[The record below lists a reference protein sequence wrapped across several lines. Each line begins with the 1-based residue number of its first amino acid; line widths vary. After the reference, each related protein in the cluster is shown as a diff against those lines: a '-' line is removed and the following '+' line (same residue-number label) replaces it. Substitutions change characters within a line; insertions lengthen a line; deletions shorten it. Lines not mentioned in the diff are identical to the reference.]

1 MREFVNT
8 RAAASTGVTDEVAVL
23 GGAMGL
29 ADQIIVGRYVQT
41 AGSTME
47 FFNDAVRCRHLDA
60 EDGDVALRTYLSAH
74 TAVGADVG

>member
-1 MREFVNT
+1 LGHVACVFSGCGTWCLTAPPAVREFVNT

-47 FFNDAVRCRHLDA
+47 FF
-60 EDGDVALRTYLSAH
+60 
-74 TAVGADVG
+74 